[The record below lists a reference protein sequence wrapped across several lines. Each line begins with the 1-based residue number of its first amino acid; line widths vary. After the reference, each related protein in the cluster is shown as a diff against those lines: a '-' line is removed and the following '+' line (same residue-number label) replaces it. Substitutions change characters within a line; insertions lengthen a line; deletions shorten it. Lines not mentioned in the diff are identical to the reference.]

1 MLSFNSSNLRYKFIY
16 LTKNVYDGIAINAIF
31 EESLQASRLINDIGE
46 GIPFHLIDK
55 YIDFIPFSL
64 RFIDIYSA
72 RSKKFEQDIILPAKW
87 QDSKRIMLT
96 NVLFFVD
103 MYNPDQTSFL
113 HISGDKSPK
122 IVKEQMSVFLMHCA
136 ATINHDKKKQ
146 CKDFRFTLREQ
157 QMIFHLLE
165 GMSIKDVSHALK
177 VSDKAIYLLRNEL
190 SCKLGAQM
198 QPYIYNRTRCNN
210 HEECSR
216 SM

>member
-1 MLSFNSSNLRYKFIY
+1 M
-16 LTKNVYDGIAINAIF
+16 T
-31 EESLQASRLINDIGE
+31 
-46 GIPFHLIDK
+46 
-55 YIDFIPFSL
+55 
-64 RFIDIYSA
+64 
-72 RSKKFEQDIILPAKW
+72 
-87 QDSKRIMLT
+87 
-96 NVLFFVD
+96 
-103 MYNPDQTSFL
+103 
-113 HISGDKSPK
+113 
-122 IVKEQMSVFLMHCA
+122 
-136 ATINHDKKKQ
+136 KKKQ

-198 QPYIYNRTRCNN
+198 QPYIYNRTRRNN